1 MVGFR
6 ALPFAI
12 AHRKNERSQ
21 ILPTG
26 TSTVRYHMLSSAHV
40 PSVLWRIAPSL
51 SPPCHPL
58 APLENT

>member
-26 TSTVRYHMLSSAHV
+26 TSTVRYHISSAHV
-40 PSVLWRIAPSL
+40 LVYCGESHPALAIMPSTRP
-51 SPPCHPL
+51 
-58 APLENT
+58 T